1 MKLVI
6 YLSIILFALASSINA
21 NETRENVIKRGFVN
35 CGVSEGVPGF
45 SNVDVSGKWVGIDVD
60 FCRAVAAAVLSDSN
74 KVKFIP
80 VSQSNRFEV
89 VRGKEVDLLSRNL
102 TLTFNRE
109 IDTGNHAFIRI
120 SYYDGET
127 FMVRKSSKIN
137 SVYQINNLTVCAAIG
152 STSEIVS
159 RDFFKKQNKKY
170 SLVSFKNWEEA
181 TNAYD
186 EGRCDTMIND
196 LSVLHGLKHKLKN
209 PEDHIVLKEVINKS
223 PLAILVRYDDKN
235 WNNIVTWVI
244 NSLILTEEKEINSK
258 NIDYMS
264 LSEDTEIKKLL
275 GKEGDFGKKLGL
287 SNDWIYNIVKQV
299 GNYEEIF
306 ERNLGSK
313 SNLKIERG
321 YNNLWTKGGLMYSP
335 PMR

>member
-1 MKLVI
+1 MIRL
-6 YLSIILFALASSINA
+6 LIILFLLTSNINA
-21 NETRENVIKRGFVN
+21 NETREDVIKRGFVN
-35 CGVSEGVPGF
+35 CGVSEGVVGF
-45 SNVDVSGKWVGIDVD
+45 SSINESNQWIGIDVD
-60 FCRAVAAAVLSDSN
+60 FCRAIAAAVLNDSN

-89 VRGKEVDLLSRNL
+89 VKGKQVDLLSRNL

-137 SVYQINNLTVCAAIG
+137 SVYQINNITICVAMG

-170 SLVSFKNWEEA
+170 SLISFKNWEEA

-186 EGRCDTMIND
+186 EGRCDAMLTD
-196 LSVLHGLKHKLKN
+196 VSLLYAFRYKLRN
-209 PEDHIVLKEVINKS
+209 PDDHVILKEIINKS

-235 WNNIVTWVI
+235 WNNIVTWVV
-244 NSLILTEEKEINSK
+244 NSLILTEEKGINSK
-258 NIDYMS
+258 NIDSLS
-264 LSEDTEIKKLL
+264 LSEDPEIKKLL

-287 SNDWIYNIVKQV
+287 SNDWVYNIVKQV

-321 YNNLWTKGGLMYSP
+321 YNKLWTKGGLMYSP

>member
-1 MKLVI
+1 MIRIL
-6 YLSIILFALASSINA
+6 IILFVLTSNINA
-21 NETRENVIKRGFVN
+21 NETREDVIKRGFVN
-35 CGVSEGVPGF
+35 CGVSEGVVGF
-45 SNVDVSGKWVGIDVD
+45 SSINESNQWIGIDVD
-60 FCRAVAAAVLSDSN
+60 FCRAIAAAVLNDSN

-89 VRGKEVDLLSRNL
+89 VKGKQVDLLSRNL

-137 SVYQINNLTVCAAIG
+137 SVYQINNITICVAMG

-170 SLVSFKNWEEA
+170 SLISFKNWEEA

-186 EGRCDTMIND
+186 EGRCDAMLTD
-196 LSVLHGLKHKLKN
+196 VSLLYAFRYKLKN
-209 PEDHIVLKEVINKS
+209 PDDHVILKEIINKS

-244 NSLILTEEKEINSK
+244 NSLILTEEKGINSK
-258 NIDYMS
+258 NIDS
-264 LSEDTEIKKLL
+264 LSFSEDPEIKKLL